1 MSKSLEFETTFK
13 GHTIRAIDWI
23 GNEPMP
29 KYTGEIEYPNGEY
42 GYFESNTYQGILD
55 EIEMAKKHIA
65 QENA

>member
-1 MSKSLEFETTFK
+1 
-13 GHTIRAIDWI
+13 
-23 GNEPMP
+23 MP